1 MYEYVQKCSFSY
13 IQLLKRGEL
22 CMCMCV
28 KERKRGK
35 SGVHVSKT
43 NSFCSSSQ
51 FSPHFSHTHVIN
63 NNLNPQLTI
72 YLSDDDDDDD
82 DYHEG
87 SLCSLCAHCEVGSSE
102 LY

>member
-1 MYEYVQKCSFSY
+1 MHVCES
-13 IQLLKRGEL
+13 E
-22 CMCMCV
+22 
-28 KERKRGK
+28 KEK

-51 FSPHFSHTHVIN
+51 ISPHFSHKHIN
-63 NNLNPQLTI
+63 TNKKTQLTI

-82 DYHEG
+82 YNDG
-87 SLCSLCAHCEVGSSE
+87 SICSLCAHCEVGSSE